1 MAEDLAIDVGFENG
15 TDDYKSFVACINNIL
30 DYGCSYS
37 EAKTQEIV
45 SMCEESELEVAKDV
59 IYECR
64 KSRTGIRQTKLKWWQ
79 TYQTPPPTPQR
90 SSPPRRRRRR
100 RPPGERRRPMSPR
113 QRPMSPR
120 QRPMSPRQRP
130 MSPRRRPQ
138 RPRRG
143 TQRRMDLS
151 FSKVRNVR
159 PYDRPYRP
167 SDGRDNESRKRP
179 MSPLYDRPSDGRD
192 NESRKRPMSPLY
204 DRPSDGRDNESHKRP
219 MSPLYQSNVPEWPRP
234 NKRRRR

>member
-192 NESRKRPMSPLY
+192 NES
-204 DRPSDGRDNESHKRP
+204 HKRP

>member
-151 FSKVRNVR
+151 FSKVINVR
-159 PYDRPYRP
+159 PYDRPY
-167 SDGRDNESRKRP
+167 
-179 MSPLYDRPSDGRD
+179 RPSDGRD

>member
-204 DRPSDGRDNESHKRP
+204 
-219 MSPLYQSNVPEWPRP
+219 QSNVPEWPRP

>member
-120 QRPMSPRQRP
+120 
-130 MSPRRRPQ
+130 RRPQ

-192 NESRKRPMSPLY
+192 NES
-204 DRPSDGRDNESHKRP
+204 HKRP

>member
-45 SMCEESELEVAKDV
+45 SMCEESEMEVAKDV

-90 SSPPRRRRRR
+90 SSPPRRRLRR

-192 NESRKRPMSPLY
+192 NES
-204 DRPSDGRDNESHKRP
+204 HKRP

>member
-120 QRPMSPRQRP
+120 QRPMSPR
-130 MSPRRRPQ
+130 RRPQ

-179 MSPLYDRPSDGRD
+179 MSPLY
-192 NESRKRPMSPLY
+192 
-204 DRPSDGRDNESHKRP
+204 
-219 MSPLYQSNVPEWPRP
+219 QSNVPEWPRP

>member
-90 SSPPRRRRRR
+90 SSPPRRRR

-192 NESRKRPMSPLY
+192 NES
-204 DRPSDGRDNESHKRP
+204 HKRP